1 MSRSHGLTFASSI
14 LGESPPPRPRACFGR
29 GELIEKIVGLAE
41 NLTPVALIGAGGIGK
56 TSIARTILHDN
67 RIKERFGENRRFIR
81 CDQFPASRT
90 HFLSRLSKAIGAG
103 VENPEDLTPLHPF
116 LSSKE
121 ILIVLDN
128 AESVLDPQGTGSQ
141 EIYAVV
147 EELSQFETIWLC
159 ITSRITI
166 VPPHCKRI
174 AIPTLSMEAACDIF
188 YGICDDGGRSDVIT
202 NLLQQLDFHAL
213 SIKLLATT
221 ASHNVW
227 DYGRLVQEWNA
238 RRTQVLHTDHNESLA
253 ATIELS
259 LDSSMFRKLGP
270 DARDLLGVIAFFPQG
285 IDENNLDW
293 LFPTISDR
301 KNIFDRLRVLSLT
314 YRSDGFFTMLAPLRD
329 YLRPKDPTS
338 SPLLL
343 ATKRSYFGRLAV
355 RVGPGDPGY
364 EEAQWITSEDVNVE
378 HLLDVFTSVDTN
390 SDEIWSA
397 CAYFMQHL
405 YWHKKRLVVLGPTFE
420 GLPDSH
426 PSKPECLFHLSR
438 LVGSVGNFMERK
450 RLLIH
455 ILKLWRERGDDLRVA
470 ETLMFLAATNEWL
483 LLPKEGILQAKE
495 SLEFFERLNDVLGQA
510 HALLQL
516 ARLLRQ
522 DNQLDA
528 AEETASQSIDLLQ
541 DTEKFQVCQGH
552 RSLGNIYRT
561 KGEAEK
567 AINHF
572 ETALG
577 IADSFNWRDQQSWI
591 LYSLAWLFLDQ
602 GRFDDAHAH
611 VERAKSHSANDAYT
625 LGRMMELKAGIW
637 YNQGKL
643 EEAKSETLDA
653 VRVFEKLGVATD
665 LERCRNLLRD
675 IEEKAKKPVTSGK
688 LCFDCE
694 ILETMLTSY
703 TYQPS
708 TLRSGNQVVAP
719 MIASISLPM
728 HFPELPAL
736 LKAELTPFAVTFF
749 IVPTLPCC
757 LSRRS
762 HSVSYLKLT
771 SCAHVPF
778 DDCCPTTRPL
788 IYLRC
793 RASLPPVLRFC
804 FCAPRGLFV
813 MFDGMVVDDP
823 GRILHNGFQHW

>member
-14 LGESPPPRPRACFGR
+14 LGESPPPRPRVCFGR

-41 NLTPVALIGAGGIGK
+41 TLTPVALIGAGGIGK

-116 LSSKE
+116 LSSKG

-259 LDSSMFRKLGP
+259 LNSPMFRRLGP
-270 DARDLLGVIAFFPQG
+270 DARDLLGVVAFFPQG
-285 IDENNLDW
+285 VDENNLDW

-301 KNIFDRLRVLSLT
+301 KNIFDKFRVLSLT

-355 RVGPGDPGY
+355 RVSPGKPGY

-378 HLLDVFTSVDTN
+378 HLLDVFTSVDAN
-390 SDEIWSA
+390 SDDIWST

-405 YWHKKRLVVLGPTFE
+405 YWHKPRLTVLGPMFE
-420 GLPDSH
+420 GLPDSQ
-426 PSKPECLFHLSR
+426 PSKPTCLFELSQ
-438 LVGSVGNFMERK
+438 LFSSVGNHVERK

-455 ILKLWRERGDDLRVA
+455 TLKLWRERENDFQVAATLR
-470 ETLMFLAATNEWL
+470 FLASTNEQL
-483 LLPKEGILQAKE
+483 LLPKEGIPQAKE
-495 SLEFFERLNDVLGQA
+495 SLEIFTRRNDVLGQA
-510 HALLQL
+510 HALLHLAQL
-516 ARLLRQ
+516 LSL

-528 AEETASQSIDLLQ
+528 AEEAASRSIDLLP
-541 DTEKFQVCQGH
+541 DTEQFQVCQGH
-552 RSLGNIYRT
+552 QTLGEIYQS

-567 AINHF
+567 AIDHF

-577 IADSFNWRDQQSWI
+577 IADSFSWHTQRSWV
-591 LYSLAWLFLDQ
+591 LYSLAQLFCDQ

-611 VERAKSHSANDAYT
+611 VERAKSHSANDAYA
-625 LGRMMELKAGIW
+625 LGCVMELKARIW
-637 YNQGKL
+637 YEQGKL
-643 EEAKSETLDA
+643 EEAKSETLGA
-653 VRVFEKLGVATD
+653 VRVFEKLGAATR
-665 LERCRNLLRD
+665 LEHCRNLLLD
-675 IEEKAKKPVTSGK
+675 IEEKARNPATSGK
-688 LCFDCE
+688 LCFDDE
-694 ILETMLTSY
+694 ILEM
-703 TYQPS
+703 
-708 TLRSGNQVVAP
+708 V
-719 MIASISLPM
+719 
-728 HFPELPAL
+728 L
-736 LKAELTPFAVTFF
+736 LLTPINPPPSDWGTERYHRRLGWNPASNSEGGRKSSPDRIRGGDASELRLGLMSSVWRKGCIPAVSGRE
-749 IVPTLPCC
+749 
-757 LSRRS
+757 SRTRAPNMVNFR
-762 HSVSYLKLT
+762 HRPRSYLDH
-771 SCAHVPF
+771 SS
-778 DDCCPTTRPL
+778 R
-788 IYLRC
+788 
-793 RASLPPVLRFC
+793 VLK
-804 FCAPRGLFV
+804 
-813 MFDGMVVDDP
+813 
-823 GRILHNGFQHW
+823 